1 MKRALRDL
9 VARAAARREEPGV
22 RRRLGTGTDVY
33 RLVHDAVDGLPGV
46 VVDRYGPVARVE
58 LYEERLV
65 EEAPA
70 LTRALVEAVPSLRGV
85 VALHRPRRGKGR
97 LWIAH
102 GHVPSAHVVH
112 EDGWRFLVRTA
123 DEDAVGTGVFVDQR
137 EGRRMARAL
146 ASGRPGLN
154 LFAHAGGFGVA
165 LAAGG
170 ASRVDHVDAA
180 RKCAPWAAVNL
191 ALNGFDP
198 RAHRFL
204 VDDALKVLKRAGK
217 RGPTYGVVVCDPPT
231 TALDPRGKRFL
242 ARERLHEL
250 AEDACRA
257 LLDGGAL
264 LLSTNDRGVG
274 VDEVA
279 AAVERGAKAAG
290 RALDEVR
297 EVPLGPDLPPSSTDP
312 SLRPMRG
319 VCAILA
325 G

>member
-1 MKRALRDL
+1 MARALSDL
-9 VARAAARREEPGV
+9 VARAVARREEPAA
-22 RRRLGTGTDVY
+22 RRLIGTGTDVY
-33 RLVHDAVDGLPGV
+33 RLVHDAADGLPGV
-46 VVDRYGPVARVE
+46 VIDRYGPVARVE
-58 LYEERLV
+58 LYDGRRTADVPSL
-65 EEAPA
+65 A
-70 LTRALVEAVPSLRGV
+70 RALVDVLPALRGV

-102 GHVPSAHVVH
+102 GHVPSAHVVR

-123 DEDAVGTGVFVDQR
+123 EEDAVGTGVFVDHR

-154 LFAHAGGFGVA
+154 LFAHAGGFGVG

-198 RAHRFL
+198 RGHRFL
-204 VDDALKVLKRAGK
+204 VDDALKVLRRAGK
-217 RGPTYGVVVCDPPT
+217 RGPAYGVVVCDPPT
-231 TALDPRGKRFL
+231 TALDPKGKRFL

-257 LLDGGAL
+257 LLEDGAL
-264 LLSTNDRGVG
+264 LLSTNDRSVA
-274 VDEVA
+274 VADVA
-279 AAVERGAKAAG
+279 AAVERGARAAG
-290 RALDEVR
+290 RVPLEIR
-297 EVPLGPDLPPSSTDP
+297 EVPLGPDLPSSSDP

-319 VCAILA
+319 VCARVA
-325 G
+325 